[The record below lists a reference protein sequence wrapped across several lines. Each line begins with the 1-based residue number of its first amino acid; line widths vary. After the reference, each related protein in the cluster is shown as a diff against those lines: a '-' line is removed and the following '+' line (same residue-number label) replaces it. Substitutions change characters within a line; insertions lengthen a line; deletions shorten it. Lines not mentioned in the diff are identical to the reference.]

1 MKKYLV
7 ITLSYIL
14 LFFNTNSFSIEIKK
28 NVLKVGLLAPFSGQY
43 KDLGDSIMFSLQ
55 MALDEIGNKRVTI
68 VTRDSGSGD
77 KTILNNSIQEIINEG
92 VKVIIGPINFE
103 DFEEVKKYKDTI
115 FISPSNINPKI
126 ENNIISIGVS
136 LESQL
141 KAIDKFISNQKRTK
155 TVILY
160 PKNQYTEM
168 IDKKI
173 QSSNLKNYKTFKYNP
188 DPMILTGEIEKLT
201 NYSQRKRNLEARKK
215 VLVGKEDEAS
225 ERELEK
231 LEQMYTLGNVNF
243 DSVIVIDFGNSLK
256 STLTSLVFSEVDQNK
271 ILFTTVNQWFD
282 KSMFYEN
289 SLKKIYYPSVN
300 FKNFERFQK
309 KYIKLYNREPSEIS
323 ILTYDAFGLI
333 YYVWKKNKDI
343 KSIKDFSI
351 KEKIKGKI
359 GTFSFKEGE
368 VRQDL
373 KIYKAEN
380 NTFTKF

>member
-14 LFFNTNSFSIEIKK
+14 LFFNTNSFSNEIKK
-28 NVLKVGLLAPFSGQY
+28 NELKVGLLAPFSGQY

-141 KAIDKFISNQKRTK
+141 KAINKFISNQKRTK

-160 PKNQYTEM
+160 PKNQYAEM

-173 QSSNLKNYKTFKYNP
+173 QSSNFKNYKIFKYNP

-215 VLVGKEDEAS
+215 VLVDKEDEAS

-231 LEQMYTLGNVNF
+231 LEQMYTLGNVSF

>member
-14 LFFNTNSFSIEIKK
+14 LFFNTNSFSNEIKK
-28 NVLKVGLLAPFSGQY
+28 NELKVGLLAPFSGQY

-103 DFEEVKKYKDTI
+103 DFEEVKKYKDII

-126 ENNIISIGVS
+126 ESNIISIGVS

-141 KAIDKFISNQKRTK
+141 KAIDQFISNQKRTK

-160 PKNQYTEM
+160 PKNQYAEM

-173 QSSNLKNYKTFKYNP
+173 QNSNFKNYKIFKYNP

-215 VLVGKEDEAS
+215 VLVDKEDEAS

-231 LEQMYTLGNVNF
+231 LEQMYTLGNVSF

>member
-7 ITLSYIL
+7 ISLSYIL
-14 LFFNTNSFSIEIKK
+14 LFFNTNSFSNEIKK
-28 NVLKVGLLAPFSGQY
+28 NELKVGLLAPFSGQY
-43 KDLGDSIMFSLQ
+43 KDLGNSIMFSLQ

-126 ENNIISIGVS
+126 ESNIISIGVS

-141 KAIDKFISNQKRTK
+141 KAIDQFISNQKRTK

-160 PKNQYTEM
+160 PKNQYAEM

-173 QSSNLKNYKTFKYNP
+173 QNSNFKNYKIFKYNP

-215 VLVGKEDEAS
+215 VLVDKEDEAS

-231 LEQMYTLGNVNF
+231 LEQMYTLGNVSF

>member
-7 ITLSYIL
+7 ISLSYIL
-14 LFFNTNSFSIEIKK
+14 LFFNTNSFSNEIKK
-28 NVLKVGLLAPFSGQY
+28 NELKVGLLAPFSGQY

-126 ENNIISIGVS
+126 ESNIISIGVS

-141 KAIDKFISNQKRTK
+141 KAIDQFISNQKRTK

-160 PKNQYTEM
+160 PKNQYAEM

-173 QSSNLKNYKTFKYNP
+173 QNSNFKNYKIFKYNP

-215 VLVGKEDEAS
+215 VLVDKEDEAS
-225 ERELEK
+225 ERELEQ

>member
-14 LFFNTNSFSIEIKK
+14 LFFNTNSFSNEIKK
-28 NVLKVGLLAPFSGQY
+28 NELKVGLLAPFSGQY

-77 KTILNNSIQEIINEG
+77 KTILNNSIQEIIDEG

-115 FISPSNINPKI
+115 FISPSNMSPKI

-141 KAIDKFISNQKRTK
+141 KAIDKFISNQKKTK
-155 TVILY
+155 TIILY
-160 PKNQYTEM
+160 PKNQYAEM

-173 QSSNLKNYKTFKYNP
+173 QSSNFKNYKIFKYNP

-215 VLVGKEDEAS
+215 FLADKEDEAS
-225 ERELEK
+225 ERELEQ

>member
-1 MKKYLV
+1 
-7 ITLSYIL
+7 
-14 LFFNTNSFSIEIKK
+14 
-28 NVLKVGLLAPFSGQY
+28 
-43 KDLGDSIMFSLQ
+43 

-126 ENNIISIGVS
+126 ESNIISIGVS

-141 KAIDKFISNQKRTK
+141 KAIDQFISNQKRTK

-160 PKNQYTEM
+160 PKNQYAEM

-173 QSSNLKNYKTFKYNP
+173 QNSNFKNYKIFKYNP

-215 VLVGKEDEAS
+215 FLADKEDEAS
-225 ERELEK
+225 ERELEQ

-351 KEKIKGKI
+351 KERIKGKI

>member
-7 ITLSYIL
+7 ISLSYIL
-14 LFFNTNSFSIEIKK
+14 LFFNTNSFSNEIKK
-28 NVLKVGLLAPFSGQY
+28 NELKVGLLAPFSGQY

-103 DFEEVKKYKDTI
+103 DFEEVKKYKDII

-126 ENNIISIGVS
+126 ESNIISIGVS

-141 KAIDKFISNQKRTK
+141 KAIDQFISNQKRTK

-160 PKNQYTEM
+160 PKNQYAEM

-173 QSSNLKNYKTFKYNP
+173 QNSNFKNYKIFKYNP

-215 VLVGKEDEAS
+215 VLVDKEDEAS

-231 LEQMYTLGNVNF
+231 LEQMYTLGNVSF

-380 NTFTKF
+380 NTFTKL

>member
-7 ITLSYIL
+7 ISLSYIL
-14 LFFNTNSFSIEIKK
+14 LFFNTNSFSNEIKK
-28 NVLKVGLLAPFSGQY
+28 NELKVGLLAPFSGQY

-103 DFEEVKKYKDTI
+103 DFEEVKKYKDII

-126 ENNIISIGVS
+126 ESNIISIGVS

-141 KAIDKFISNQKRTK
+141 KAIDQFISNQKRTK

-160 PKNQYTEM
+160 PKNQYAEM

-173 QSSNLKNYKTFKYNP
+173 QNSNFKNYKIFKYNP

-215 VLVGKEDEAS
+215 VLVDKEDEAS

-231 LEQMYTLGNVNF
+231 LEQMYTLGNVSF

>member
-14 LFFNTNSFSIEIKK
+14 LFFNTNSFSNEIKK
-28 NVLKVGLLAPFSGQY
+28 NELKVGLLAPFSGQY
-43 KDLGDSIMFSLQ
+43 KDLGNSIMFSLQ

-77 KTILNNSIQEIINEG
+77 KIILNNSIQEIINEG
-92 VKVIIGPINFE
+92 VKVIIGPISFE

-160 PKNQYTEM
+160 PKNQYAEM

-173 QSSNLKNYKTFKYNP
+173 QSSNIKNYKIFKYNP

-215 VLVGKEDEAS
+215 VLVDKEDEAS

-231 LEQMYTLGNVNF
+231 LEQMYTLGNVSF

>member
-7 ITLSYIL
+7 ISLSYIL
-14 LFFNTNSFSIEIKK
+14 LFFNTNSFSNEIKK
-28 NVLKVGLLAPFSGQY
+28 NELKVGLLAPFSGQY

-126 ENNIISIGVS
+126 ESNIISIGVS

-141 KAIDKFISNQKRTK
+141 KAIDQFISNQKRTK

-160 PKNQYTEM
+160 PKNQYAEM

-173 QSSNLKNYKTFKYNP
+173 QNSNFKNYKIFKYNP

-215 VLVGKEDEAS
+215 VLVDKEDEAS

-231 LEQMYTLGNVNF
+231 LEQMYTLGNVSF

>member
-1 MKKYLV
+1 MKIKIL
-7 ITLSYIL
+7 LSVFYIL
-14 LFFNTNSFSIEIKK
+14 FILSSNLLSSEDNKS
-28 NVLKVGLLAPFSGQY
+28 LKVGLLVPLSGPY
-43 KDLGDSIMFSLQ
+43 SEIGNSLLYSLQ
-55 MALDEIGNKRVTI
+55 LALDEINDKDVVI
-68 VTRDSGSGD
+68 VPRDSGF
-77 KTILNNSIQEIINEG
+77 NNKEKLGLAINELRSSG
-92 VKVIIGPINFE
+92 VKVIIGPTTHLEF
-103 DFEEVKKYKDTI
+103 DQVKKYNDLI
-115 FISPSNINPKI
+115 FISPSNISP
-126 ENNIISIGVS
+126 EFSNNIISIGVS

-141 KAIDKFISNQKRTK
+141 KAIDQFISNQKRTK

-160 PKNQYTEM
+160 PKNQYAEM

-173 QSSNLKNYKTFKYNP
+173 QNSNFKNYKIFKYNP

-215 VLVGKEDEAS
+215 VLVDKEDEAS

-231 LEQMYTLGNVNF
+231 LEQMYTLGNVSF

>member
-7 ITLSYIL
+7 ISLSYIL
-14 LFFNTNSFSIEIKK
+14 LFFNTNSFSNEIKK
-28 NVLKVGLLAPFSGQY
+28 NELKVGLLAPFSGQY

-92 VKVIIGPINFE
+92 VKVIIGPISFE

-160 PKNQYTEM
+160 PKNQYAEM

-173 QSSNLKNYKTFKYNP
+173 QSSNIKNYKIFKYNP

-215 VLVGKEDEAS
+215 VLVDKEDEAS

-231 LEQMYTLGNVNF
+231 LEQMYTLGNVSF

>member
-14 LFFNTNSFSIEIKK
+14 LFFNTNSFSNEIKK
-28 NVLKVGLLAPFSGQY
+28 NELKVGLLAPFSGQY

-77 KTILNNSIQEIINEG
+77 KTILNNSIQEIIDEG

-115 FISPSNINPKI
+115 FISPSNMSPKI

-141 KAIDKFISNQKRTK
+141 KAIDKFISNQKKTK

-160 PKNQYTEM
+160 PKNQYAEM

-173 QSSNLKNYKTFKYNP
+173 QSSNFKNYKIFKYNP

-215 VLVGKEDEAS
+215 FLADKEDEAS
-225 ERELEK
+225 ERELEQ

>member
-1 MKKYLV
+1 
-7 ITLSYIL
+7 
-14 LFFNTNSFSIEIKK
+14 
-28 NVLKVGLLAPFSGQY
+28 
-43 KDLGDSIMFSLQ
+43 
-55 MALDEIGNKRVTI
+55 
-68 VTRDSGSGD
+68 
-77 KTILNNSIQEIINEG
+77 
-92 VKVIIGPINFE
+92 
-103 DFEEVKKYKDTI
+103 
-115 FISPSNINPKI
+115 
-126 ENNIISIGVS
+126 
-136 LESQL
+136 
-141 KAIDKFISNQKRTK
+141 
-155 TVILY
+155 
-160 PKNQYTEM
+160 M

-173 QSSNLKNYKTFKYNP
+173 QSSNFKNYKIFKYNP

-215 VLVGKEDEAS
+215 VLVDKEDEAS

-231 LEQMYTLGNVNF
+231 LEQMYTLGNVSF

>member
-7 ITLSYIL
+7 ISLSYIL
-14 LFFNTNSFSIEIKK
+14 LFFNTNSFSNEIKK
-28 NVLKVGLLAPFSGQY
+28 NELKVGLLAPFSGQY
-43 KDLGDSIMFSLQ
+43 KDLGASIMFSLQ
-55 MALDEIGNKRVTI
+55 MGLDEIGNKRVTI

-103 DFEEVKKYKDTI
+103 DFEEVKKYKDII

-126 ENNIISIGVS
+126 ESNIISIGVS

-141 KAIDKFISNQKRTK
+141 KAIDQFISNQKRTK

-160 PKNQYTEM
+160 PKNQYAEM

-173 QSSNLKNYKTFKYNP
+173 QNSNFKNYKIFKYNP

-201 NYSQRKRNLEARKK
+201 NYSQIKRNLEARKK
-215 VLVGKEDEAS
+215 FLADKEDEAS

-231 LEQMYTLGNVNF
+231 LEQMYTLGNVSF

>member
-14 LFFNTNSFSIEIKK
+14 LFFNTNSFSNEIKK
-28 NVLKVGLLAPFSGQY
+28 NELKIGLLAPFSGQY

-103 DFEEVKKYKDTI
+103 DFEEVKKYKDAI

-160 PKNQYTEM
+160 PKNRYAEM

-173 QSSNLKNYKTFKYNP
+173 QSSNFKNYKIFKYNP

-215 VLVGKEDEAS
+215 VLVDKEDEAS

-231 LEQMYTLGNVNF
+231 LEQMYTLGNVSF

>member
-1 MKKYLV
+1 MKNFL
-7 ITLSYIL
+7 ITALSYIL
-14 LFFNTNSFSIEIKK
+14 IFFNTSSFSDQSK
-28 NVLKVGLLAPFSGQY
+28 NELRVGLLAPFSGQY

-55 MALDEIGNKRVTI
+55 MALDEIGNKNVTI
-68 VTRDSGSGD
+68 ITRDSGSGD
-77 KTILNNSIQEIINEG
+77 KKVLNNSIQEIINEG
-92 VKVIIGPINFE
+92 AKVIIGPISFD
-103 DFEEVKKYKDTI
+103 DFEEVKKYKDII

-126 ENNIISIGVS
+126 EDNILSIGVS

-141 KAIDKFISNQKRTK
+141 NAIEEFISKQKKTK

-173 QSSNLKNYKTFKYNP
+173 KNSNFKNYKIFRYDP

-201 NYSQRKRNLEARKK
+201 NYSQRKRNLEIRKK
-215 VLVGKEDEAS
+215 VLEDKEDEAS
-225 ERELEK
+225 KKELEK

-256 STLTSLVFSEVDQNK
+256 SALTSLVFSEVDQNK

-289 SLKKIYYPSVN
+289 SLSKIYYPSVN
-300 FKNFERFQK
+300 FKNFDRFQK
-309 KYIKLYNREPSEIS
+309 KYVKLYNREPSEIS

-359 GTFSFKEGE
+359 GTFSFKEGM
-368 VRQDL
+368 VLQDL
-373 KIYKAEN
+373 KIYKAEK

>member
-7 ITLSYIL
+7 ISLSYIL
-14 LFFNTNSFSIEIKK
+14 LFFNTNSFSNEIKK
-28 NVLKVGLLAPFSGQY
+28 NELKVGLLAPFSGQY
-43 KDLGDSIMFSLQ
+43 KDLGNSIMFSLQ

-77 KTILNNSIQEIINEG
+77 KIILNNSIQEIINEG

-126 ENNIISIGVS
+126 ESNIISIGVS

-141 KAIDKFISNQKRTK
+141 KAIDQFISNQKRTK

-160 PKNQYTEM
+160 PKNQYAEM

-173 QSSNLKNYKTFKYNP
+173 QNSNFKNYKIFKYNP

-215 VLVGKEDEAS
+215 VLVDKEDEAS

-231 LEQMYTLGNVNF
+231 LEQMYTLGNVSF